1 MADTVNRVAPST
13 VAPDRA
19 SWQRRERQKWKAK
32 EPPNGTQLLEELPPV
47 NAIGGAI
54 PAPTE
59 SRKDKGKN
67 LDISV

>member
-1 MADTVNRVAPST
+1 MADAVNRVAPSL

-19 SWQRRERQKWKAK
+19 SWQRRERQKWQAK
-32 EPPNGTQLLEELPPV
+32 EPPNGTQPLDESASV
-47 NAIGGAI
+47 NAIRGAI

-59 SRKDKGKN
+59 SQKDKGKN